1 MRKFSRNVSAPGPS
15 GFRKVGNVSAPG
27 PSGFREM
34 GIMSQLQAPPAFAYR
49 SAGGSAAVGG
59 SAAAAW
65 QRRRFGVSS
74 AFAYRSAYRSAYPGT
89 YPCLSQVTDMIS
101 MEVPVS
107 QLLAFQTH
115 VTPQLLVLLPLSFS
129 VIKCFCIFCSFL
141 FSWIYNKSV
150 SLSHSLSEL
159 IGEKYTTRLFDKLK
173 LAYLVRV

>member
-1 MRKFSRNVSAPGPS
+1 MYLCRSSWFLSFCSCSPNHFWRRRRGSIGP
-15 GFRKVGNVSAPG
+15 KVGNGNVSAPG
-27 PSGFREM
+27 PSSFREIR
-34 GIMSQLQAPPAFAYR
+34 IMFQLQAPPAFAYR

-89 YPCLSQVTDMIS
+89 YPCLSQVTDIIS

-129 VIKCFCIFCSFL
+129 VIKCFFIFFIFIL
-141 FSWIYNKSV
+141 WN
-150 SLSHSLSEL
+150 L
-159 IGEKYTTRLFDKLK
+159 
-173 LAYLVRV
+173 